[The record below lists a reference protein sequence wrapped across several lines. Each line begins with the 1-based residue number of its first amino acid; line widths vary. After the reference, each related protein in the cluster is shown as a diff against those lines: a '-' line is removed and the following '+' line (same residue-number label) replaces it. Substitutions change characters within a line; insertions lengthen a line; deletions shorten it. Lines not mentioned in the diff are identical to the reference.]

1 MYAAKNIIYIKM
13 TELSF
18 SDRLCLSRI
27 QRGEC
32 SYRVL
37 GGVKI
42 DPDFLGSYLE
52 TFINS
57 LRETLHGTNN
67 SLPGINQKERISD
80 LNKSL
85 RIYIFSS
92 ALPWYQPWKQPQYPL
107 RNSC

>member
-1 MYAAKNIIYIKM
+1 MYVAKNIIYIKM

-52 TFINS
+52 TLINS
-57 LRETLHGTNN
+57 FRETLCMEPTI
-67 SLPGINQKERISD
+67 LYQELIKKKESVI
-80 LNKSL
+80 
-85 RIYIFSS
+85 
-92 ALPWYQPWKQPQYPL
+92 
-107 RNSC
+107 